1 MAKKY
6 ELLKTCTLERKGK
19 TLYAICALKDFGD
32 VKKDMIGGWIE
43 SEENLS
49 QSGNCWV
56 YDNAMVTLPA
66 KVCENATVHNYAQV
80 IGNSVI
86 SGNATVRDNAV
97 VSNASVMG
105 DATIKNDVCIIGGNK
120 SIVIKDS
127 AILQDSVSIRQSGDI
142 LIQDNVVISGYT
154 GFRTS
159 WKVEPRENATVLKGN
174 TKLEGTNTICGGT
187 FDGDCTIVNCV
198 IEGNPSIIGKH
209 FIKNITIRGNA
220 KLSERVVIQ
229 TPHVVIGDGADL
241 KSSKDCLFFSIPAEY
256 GVTFCKGVDSK
267 TRMYLWGHAHD
278 FNSVKVCIK
287 DHSRFATIL
296 TAYWNAADM
305 VLTGGEQQLGKTEG
319 TTTDI
324 PSNRTPA
331 PNTSIGTRITG
342 ALPKSAQGN
351 RILAPNA
358 PIGTRITGALP
369 KSAQE
374 DVFTGIKSLSTV
386 AVDTTHSRKYTPRIT
401 ARLDIKPGQKYGDL
415 TVISEADPIVYTHPS
430 GTKRYRA
437 FKCKCVCG
445 KLRVVRL
452 SDLRAGRVKSCGC
465 RRDATGNE
473 CLDKNSPYKKSR
485 YVVKPGQVFGYLT
498 VIRDYTYRN
507 QRTKRSYR
515 LVECKCVCGRIHTV
529 RINHLVLGR
538 TKSCGCR
545 GLTVV
550 HSTTNKEE

>member
-209 FIKNITIRGNA
+209 FIKNITIR
-220 KLSERVVIQ
+220 
-229 TPHVVIGDGADL
+229 
-241 KSSKDCLFFSIPAEY
+241 KSSYS
-256 GVTFCKGVDSK
+256 
-267 TRMYLWGHAHD
+267 
-278 FNSVKVCIK
+278 N
-287 DHSRFATIL
+287 
-296 TAYWNAADM
+296 
-305 VLTGGEQQLGKTEG
+305 
-319 TTTDI
+319 
-324 PSNRTPA
+324 PSCSNW
-331 PNTSIGTRITG
+331 
-342 ALPKSAQGN
+342 
-351 RILAPNA
+351 
-358 PIGTRITGALP
+358 
-369 KSAQE
+369 
-374 DVFTGIKSLSTV
+374 
-386 AVDTTHSRKYTPRIT
+386 
-401 ARLDIKPGQKYGDL
+401 
-415 TVISEADPIVYTHPS
+415 
-430 GTKRYRA
+430 
-437 FKCKCVCG
+437 
-445 KLRVVRL
+445 
-452 SDLRAGRVKSCGC
+452 
-465 RRDATGNE
+465 
-473 CLDKNSPYKKSR
+473 
-485 YVVKPGQVFGYLT
+485 
-498 VIRDYTYRN
+498 
-507 QRTKRSYR
+507 
-515 LVECKCVCGRIHTV
+515 
-529 RINHLVLGR
+529 
-538 TKSCGCR
+538 
-545 GLTVV
+545 
-550 HSTTNKEE
+550 